1 MYYTDAFV
9 VIDIFETRVQEN
21 CPETYPEQAT
31 LAPVFCKL
39 LEKDVKNWECFR
51 HEFLSLLWVEQS
63 SLGSFTDVENTC
75 DVNS

>member
-9 VIDIFETRVQEN
+9 VTDKFETRVQEN

-39 LEKDVKNWECFR
+39 LEKSIKLRIFR

-75 DVNS
+75 DVKS